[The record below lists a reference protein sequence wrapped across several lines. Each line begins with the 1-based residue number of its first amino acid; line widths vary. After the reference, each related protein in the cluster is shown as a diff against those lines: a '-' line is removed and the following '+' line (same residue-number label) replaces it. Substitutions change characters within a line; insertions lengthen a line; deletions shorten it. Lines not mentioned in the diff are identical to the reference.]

1 MTEINSTKLKVL
13 IALTE
18 LLQEIVPIAGVHDF
32 DLSSSVFRGR
42 TVFSDSSD
50 PLPLVSIL
58 ENFKPSDT
66 SHTGYNKQA
75 SKVQWQLII
84 QGWVADDV
92 DNPTDP
98 AYKLLYVVENKL
110 SEIISTN
117 NSQGFPSNSEKY
129 MLDGLI
135 HDIIIGDGI
144 CRPPEPQVSAK
155 AFFFLPVT
163 IVLTREIGVS

>member
-1 MTEINSTKLKVL
+1 MTEVNSKKLEVL

-18 LLQEIVPIAGVHDF
+18 LLQEITPITGVHDF

-42 TVFSDSSD
+42 TVFSDTSD

-58 ENFKPSDT
+58 ENFKPSDVT
-66 SHTGYNKQA
+66 HAGYNKQGA
-75 SKVQWQLII
+75 KIEWRLII
-84 QGWVADDV
+84 QGWVQDDV

-98 AYKLLYVVENKL
+98 AYKLLAVVENKL
-110 SEIISTN
+110 SEIIKTN
-117 NSQGFPSNSEKY
+117 NAQGFPSNSEKY

-155 AFFFLPVT
+155 AFFFLPIT